1 MQHLCRE
8 YTMPRYEKKTRAKG
22 GILKNTRI
30 GPVLDIQICRHKD
43 RYCIDVLVESLF
55 QDQTASWVRIVSGI
69 DKYVTES
76 MEKKEEHRALR
87 PVAKARPRLKP
98 AVTLSAVSV
107 HPHERK
113 WIDIEE
119 HDHDCFTVSKAMIRP
134 PRHGQSHPREE
145 DGAVRFDD
153 ILEEVKKMK
162 VDSASQWSLNDWI
175 STLAKGGRAKKRFP
189 DCLNPNSSNHFLNLR
204 SVQGHSGGNALD
216 PELQDN
222 VVSSQGFT
230 EHIYHVGNASEINFH
245 NQKWIDSWR
254 TKSQKRKTICV
265 PSLERSQCAKCA
277 KRPKLP
283 EQGVRLNQRSA
294 WMALRGFT
302 EVGDPVPGHHRTPNV
317 GNESRC
323 GHRNALIVRDEF
335 PNWVQGCPM
344 KTKDS
349 SERIARLQRFTAL
362 FFRI

>member
-30 GPVLDIQICRHKD
+30 GPVLDIQVCRHKD

-55 QDQTASWVRIVSGI
+55 QDRTASWVRIVSGI

-76 MEKKEEHRALR
+76 METKKEEHRALVR

-98 AVTLSAVSV
+98 AVTLSSVSV
-107 HPHERK
+107 PPHERK

-134 PRHGQSHPREE
+134 LRHGQSDPREE

-153 ILEEVKKMK
+153 ILEEVKKKK
-162 VDSASQWSLNDWI
+162 VDGASQWSLNDWI

-204 SVQGHSGGNALD
+204 AVQGHSGGNALD

-222 VVSSQGFT
+222 VVSPEGFT
-230 EHIYHVGNASEINFH
+230 EYIYHVGNASEINSIIRSGLIPGGRSLKRGRQSVFFTGT
-245 NQKWIDSWR
+245 ITMCEVCER
-254 TKSQKRKTICV
+254 TKTTRARSETKPKKRMDGLARIH
-265 PSLERSQCAKCA
+265 RSWTSNHGSPQ
-277 KRPKLP
+277 
-283 EQGVRLNQRSA
+283 NSA
-294 WMALRGFT
+294 RG
-302 EVGDPVPGHHRTPNV
+302 
-317 GNESRC
+317 
-323 GHRNALIVRDEF
+323 
-335 PNWVQGCPM
+335 
-344 KTKDS
+344 K
-349 SERIARLQRFTAL
+349 
-362 FFRI
+362 